1 MDMHVTALALG
12 AAAGLGL
19 SLVLTQLGLRH
30 LTPLRGACVSVP
42 VTTVGF
48 LALAPVMLDT
58 SGFNGSSGACCS
70 PCRAACSP
78 PR

>member
-1 MDMHVTALALG
+1 MDLHVTALALG

-42 VTTVGF
+42 VTTLGF

-58 SGFNGSSGACCS
+58 SSVQRLRGACCS
-70 PCRAACSP
+70 PSRAACSP